1 MKHLLQLNLIVASTI
16 ATLLIAST
24 TAMAQKEC
32 VVTAVPDK
40 VVSVILVNPKQAP
53 VTLVGPG
60 SVFVWDNGAVSLKYG
75 IRNDTQRE
83 IASMTIQTTNWDGMT
98 GAKIDFSLIRDL
110 PILPGSLTYTYD
122 EAALKACP
130 STDLTPNAIAKL
142 GTSNR
147 YWLAM
152 VYEVRFADGTRYE
165 AKKRYEQLERFLR
178 ETWNKP
184 EAERL
189 KQVEEFLSEP
199 VIE

>member
-1 MKHLLQLNLIVASTI
+1 M
-16 ATLLIAST
+16 
-24 TAMAQKEC
+24 
-32 VVTAVPDK
+32 PDK

-60 SVFVWDNGAVSLKYG
+60 SAFVWDTGAVSLKYG

-98 GAKIDFSLIRDL
+98 GAEIDFSLIRDL

-122 EAALKACP
+122 EAALKPCP
-130 STDLTPNAIAKL
+130 ATDLTPDTITKL

-152 VYEVRFADGTRYE
+152 VSEIRFADGTRYD
-165 AKKRYEQLERFLR
+165 AKKRYEKLERFLR

-189 KQVEEFLSEP
+189 KQVEEFVSGP
-199 VIE
+199 FIE